1 VLSWIRIRS
10 LVNTWPGVTRV
21 RLLESINQSQYR
33 EDTMLNIYLIKRVL
47 NRVVR
52 RFDVICSFVINH
64 RKKIMIK

>member
-1 VLSWIRIRS
+1 
-10 LVNTWPGVTRV
+10 VNTWPGVTRV
-21 RLLESINQSQYR
+21 RLLESLNQSQYR
-33 EDTMLNIYLIKRVL
+33 EDSMLNIYLIKRVL